1 MINLL
6 EQFLATGNT
15 KHFTSPTGYSRH
27 AVGDCDTARQ
37 KYTDTYAFKGHAV
50 RGHLGTYTLGQG
62 HESSLVMEGQ
72 GRVMASRHAA
82 WVMEGRADF
91 S

>member
-1 MINLL
+1 MIQL
-6 EQFLATGNT
+6 GKNT
-15 KHFTSPTGYSRH
+15 PILM
-27 AVGDCDTARQ
+27 Q
-37 KYTDTYAFKGHAV
+37 YAFKGHAV